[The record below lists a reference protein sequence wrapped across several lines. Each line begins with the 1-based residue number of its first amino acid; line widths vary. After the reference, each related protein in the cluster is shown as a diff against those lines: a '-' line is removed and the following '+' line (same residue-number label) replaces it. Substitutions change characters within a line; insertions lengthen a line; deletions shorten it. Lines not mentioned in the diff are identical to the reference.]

1 MRSARSFRKKSS
13 EVPCFKRNSA
23 RRSSRKRNFQE
34 KSGFVRGISISA
46 GLGDTNLAE
55 FTLILRGGAI
65 LTIPAGLNL

>member
-1 MRSARSFRKKSS
+1 M
-13 EVPCFKRNSA
+13 
-23 RRSSRKRNFQE
+23 
-34 KSGFVRGISISA
+34 RGISISA